1 MGMNKAV
8 NLFLAFVFILI
19 IAFYAV
25 GFTSTIVAPAN
36 NTTAGMQYANL
47 SETVAIADTGINAG
61 LLLIVVAFVLG
72 ALYLIYYAT
81 KR

>member
-1 MGMNKAV
+1 MSMNKSI

-25 GFTSTIVAPAN
+25 GFTSTISAPN
-36 NTTAGMQYANL
+36 NTTSAGQQYENL
-47 SETVAIADTGINAG
+47 SHTVAIADTGINAG
-61 LLLIVVAFVLG
+61 LLLIIVAFVL
-72 ALYLIYYAT
+72 AAVYTIYYAT